1 MIIVKIL
8 GGLGNQMLQYAFYKA
23 LIHRGIEA
31 KIDISGFKNYK
42 LHNGYELEK
51 VLFAIILCLHKLI
64 NCISL

>member
-42 LHNGYELEK
+42 
-51 VLFAIILCLHKLI
+51 I
-64 NCISL
+64 NYIMVMSWREFLV

>member
-42 LHNGYELEK
+42 LHNGYEL
-51 VLFAIILCLHKLI
+51 
-64 NCISL
+64 